1 MSRRSVG
8 WLLTAASIVVPLL
21 AIVRTR
27 AYVASRYEALGM
39 VIEGKAVASMFMLLV
54 PISVVFALAGVGL
67 GVAAFRALKRPR
79 PPARVV
85 EILIQTLP
93 LLTWLFV
100 AKPLF
105 HWVRDG

>member
-8 WLLTAASIVVPLL
+8 WLFTAASIVVPLL
-21 AIVRTR
+21 AIVRAR
-27 AYVASRYEALGM
+27 AYIASRYEALGM

-54 PISVVFALAGVGL
+54 PISAVLGLVGVTL

-85 EILIQTLP
+85 EVLIQTLP
-93 LLTWLFV
+93 LATWLVV
-100 AKPLF
+100 AEPLF
-105 HWVRDG
+105 RWVRDG